1 MKTWRSFIG
10 WPASLILLISYVLSE
25 SACLLIWGNLGG
37 ALWVALH
44 FVLMPVLSVVFS
56 RLDNSRGPLGRSS
69 TPVGSAEFVIGSW
82 PHRGDCSKRRSR
94 TSSFYPPFV
103 IK

>member
-44 FVLMPVLSVVFS
+44 FVLMPVLSVVLAVLIILEARS
-56 RLDNSRGPLGRSS
+56 GGVAHRLVLLSS
-69 TPVGSAEFVIGSW
+69 LLIPGLIVQIAASADPGLARFI
-82 PHRGDCSKRRSR
+82 PHL
-94 TSSFYPPFV
+94 
-103 IK
+103 